1 MAYFRE
7 KFWEK
12 ETPREV
18 FTGRIALAYFEEAGK
33 LQVSLLYVDGDGENK
48 RGKTVTLDA
57 EDMQLH
63 PVAVDVIKSFLAG
76 IDD

>member
-1 MAYFRE
+1 LAYFRE
-7 KFWEK
+7 KYWEQ
-12 ETPREV
+12 EEPREA
-18 FTGRIALAYFEEAGK
+18 FTNRISVTYYKEAGK
-33 LQVSLLYVDGDGENK
+33 LQLSLLYVNGDGEKK